1 MRSPYTVFIHI
12 THWIEAYTEAKSM
25 LFIPKLMVAMN
36 FANRD
41 GVVYNAIFSA
51 VESILRISSPVL
63 LGILLRSLL
72 DPNTPAYYPYVI
84 AIALGLISILQTFVH
99 GLAFYFAYILGFTWR
114 MSTVALVFDKLFRVK
129 SEFLTSGTGK
139 LVNLISNDVGRFD
152 DWGVFAVFFWEAYL
166 EVAAI
171 FVILVLTIS
180 IFPALA
186 AV

>member
-1 MRSPYTVFIHI
+1 MFFV
-12 THWIEAYTEAKSM
+12 
-25 LFIPKLMVAMN
+25 PKLMVAMN
-36 FANRD
+36 SANWND
-41 GVVYNAIFSA
+41 VVYNAIFSG

-63 LGILLRSLL
+63 LGILLQSLL
-72 DPNTPAYYPYVI
+72 DPSTPVYYPFVI
-84 AIALGLISILQTFVH
+84 ALVLGLLSILQTIVH

-114 MSTVALVFDKLFRVK
+114 MSTVALIFDKLFRVK

-171 FVILVLTIS
+171 FIILVLSLS

-186 AV
+186 AVGTTFLLIPFQVLSI